1 MISIQGVRINENSI
15 SSYKKDERMIS
26 STIFSITLSMNNGQ
40 ELTFRYSSEKERD
53 KVFSNLDTFFKL
65 EACCDQSFSNIMFC
79 STFYFGGNTDSIK
92 ILKL

>member
-26 STIFSITLSMNNGQ
+26 STVYSITLSMNSGQ
-40 ELTFRYSSEKERD
+40 ELTFRYESEKQRN

-65 EACCDQSFSNIMFC
+65 EACCD
-79 STFYFGGNTDSIK
+79 
-92 ILKL
+92 